1 MIDCVEGGGTVRS
14 NNWHTCLGVT
24 VFGVM
29 LAILAF
35 GGSSAI
41 AASCESLT
49 SLSQPNT
56 TITSAQSVP
65 AGEFTLPSLDGSPAA
80 RASPYSKLPAFCRV
94 AVTLRPSSDS
104 DIRIEVWLPVS
115 GWNGKLQSVGNGGW
129 AGFISYA
136 ALARG
141 LADGYATASTDTGH
155 TGNTGSFALGHPE
168 KMIDFGYRSEHE
180 MTVAAKA
187 IIAAYYGNGPRLSYW
202 NGCSTG
208 GRQGLTEAQR
218 YPSDYNAIIAGAPAI
233 NRMHIYVWSLWIAQ
247 AAHEDENS
255 YISPSKYAMI
265 HKAVVEACDALDG
278 LKDGLVSDPRR
289 CHFDPK
295 VLLCKGADGPS
306 CLTSQQ
312 VEVARKIYSAA
323 KNPRTNQE
331 IYPGLE
337 PGSELGWAIHAGPEP
352 LSYATD
358 GFKYVVF
365 KNPDWDF
372 RSLNLDSDVAFADKV
387 DNDTTSAM
395 DPNLKEFFGHGGK
408 LLMYH
413 GWSDPQVSPENTVNY
428 YTSVLKI
435 MGSSATADS
444 IRLFMLPGMG
454 HCGGGDGP
462 NAFDAMGAL
471 AQWFEKGQAPNQI
484 VASHSTNLVVDR
496 TRPICAYPQVGAYKG
511 SGSIDEAANFV
522 CKAP

>member
-1 MIDCVEGGGTVRS
+1 MRS
-14 NNWHTCLGVT
+14 NSWHSGIGVA
-24 VFGVM
+24 VFGVLLAM
-29 LAILAF
+29 LAF
-35 GGSSAI
+35 SGSSAI
-41 AASCESLT
+41 AASCEGLA

-56 TITSAQSVP
+56 TITSAQNVA
-65 AGEFTLPSLDGSPAA
+65 AGEFTPPGPNGSEAAGVLPYG
-80 RASPYSKLPAFCRV
+80 KLPAFCRV
-94 AVTLRPSSDS
+94 AATLRPSSDS
-104 DIRIEVWLPVS
+104 DIKIEVWLPIS

-129 AGFISYA
+129 AGFISYP

-141 LADGYATASTDTGH
+141 LADGYATTSTDTGH

-187 IIAAYYGNGPRLSYW
+187 IIAAYYGDGPRLSYW

-247 AAHEDENS
+247 AVHQGENS
-255 YISPSKYAMI
+255 YIPPSKYAMI

-278 LKDGLVSDPRR
+278 LKDGLISDPRR

-306 CLTSQQ
+306 CLSSQQ
-312 VEVARKIYSAA
+312 VDVARRIYSAA
-323 KNPRTNQE
+323 KNPRTGQE
-331 IYPGLE
+331 IYPGLQ
-337 PGSELGWAIHAGPEP
+337 PGSELGWANHAGPQP

-372 RSLNLDSDVAFADKV
+372 RTLNLDNDVALADKV
-387 DNDTTSAM
+387 DNGTTRAM
-395 DPNLKEFFGHGGK
+395 DPNLKEFFRNGGK

-413 GWSDPQVSPENTVNY
+413 GWSDPQVSPVNTVNY
-428 YTSVLKI
+428 FSTVLK
-435 MGSSATADS
+435 ATEGIAADS

-462 NAFDAMGAL
+462 NAFDAIGAL
-471 AQWFEKGQAPNQI
+471 AQWFEKGQAPNQM
-484 VASHSTNLVVDR
+484 VASHSTNGVVDR
-496 TRPICAYPQVGAYKG
+496 TRPICAYPQIAAYSG
-511 SGSIDEAANFV
+511 TGSIDEAANFV